1 MGKDTT
7 KKTAQPGGNGS
18 QAGNAESRP
27 PKKRTAPGHP
37 AAQGEPKPKQAG
49 KAGEKARPTGEKA
62 RPAGE
67 KTRPTGE
74 KTRPAGEKARPAGE
88 KARPTGEKPRPAGQ
102 KPAARA
108 EQTAGKQNGTQ
119 KRSAR
124 QEKPS
129 RREEGDSGYRPYKV
143 ANERKKKKR
152 TNAVQTFFSA
162 QNPVLKGITGYV
174 DGVRDR
180 NAMRKMTRKYQSKSR
195 ADTPAVIYTEPRAFN
210 RDKLL
215 VQLLTVL
222 AVVLAL
228 VLGLSVFFKVK
239 VITVSGAEVYGAWT
253 VREASG
259 ISEGDNLLTFGRAR
273 AAGKI
278 TAKLPYVKSARI
290 GIKLPDTV
298 NIEIEEEDVVYA
310 IKSSDGIWYLMNSEG
325 KVVEQSTSGSAKSYT
340 QVLGVTLSMPLIGEY
355 GVATEEVPD
364 TTEETGETVALTLTG
379 AQRLSAALEILQALE
394 ANDIVGQ
401 AASVDVTRL
410 NDIILWYGTQYQVNL
425 GDNTNLAY
433 KIACMND
440 VILQLSDYQT
450 GVLDV
455 SFTTWKEQVGYTP
468 FE

>member
-49 KAGEKARPTGEKA
+49 KAGEKARPTSEKARPTGEKA
-62 RPAGE
+62 RP
-67 KTRPTGE
+67 T
-74 KTRPAGEKARPAGE
+74 GEKARPAGE

-108 EQTAGKQNGTQ
+108 EQTAGQQNGTP

>member
-7 KKTAQPGGNGS
+7 KKTAQPVGNGG
-18 QAGNAESRP
+18 QAGKAESRP

-37 AAQGEPKPKQAG
+37 AAQGEPKPKLAG
-49 KAGEKARPTGEKA
+49 KAGEKP
-62 RPAGE
+62 
-67 KTRPTGE
+67 
-74 KTRPAGEKARPAGE
+74 RPAGEKARPAGE
-88 KARPTGEKPRPAGQ
+88 KARPTGEKTRPVGG
-102 KPAARA
+102 KPVART

-119 KRSAR
+119 KRTSQQR
-124 QEKPS
+124 SSP
-129 RREEGDSGYRPYKV
+129 RREEGDSGYRPYKA
-143 ANERKKKKR
+143 ANERKKQKR

-162 QNPVLKGITGYV
+162 QNPVLKGVTGYV

-180 NAMRKMTRKYQSKSR
+180 NAMRKMTRKYQSKNR
-195 ADTPAVIYTEPRAFN
+195 GDTPAVIYTEPRAFN

-401 AASVDVTRL
+401 AASVDVSRL
-410 NDIILWYGTQYQVNL
+410 NDIILWYGTQYQVNM